1 MKKITTIMVM
11 LMGCVFSA
19 LAQTVASTPTA
30 ASDIVSGYYMLMVK
44 SDDDKTDAN
53 GNYAYNTL
61 DAYVSYDAKGSTTD
75 FLGKT
80 LTSTDEFAYVFYVEK
95 QSDGKISLRAWKDKE
110 HWWKGYSTASNL
122 NRTPWNEAKEKF
134 PTSSTAAHFE
144 ITNSYLVAKGT
155 YWEPK
160 GFGGFQGS
168 AKDKD
173 YYVVCNDNQQM
184 GYDEETA
191 SGKAQFRFYAVSNVP
206 DPDDVISFTYNY
218 TDGEHSKSVAKNLLL
233 IGYDFPEANDI
244 DFLVGAKP
252 EGKISAE
259 DNGKTFT
266 ILCHEELPFQTSTD
280 AAPVYYYLENVQ
292 GTRLYANGS
301 SLAFRTAE
309 QAANVNDVR
318 NDLWYVTGNVFDGFK
333 LRNVNSGTE
342 AQSEAMMSHVT
353 KLTLSA
359 TSYSSTWDLFKS
371 GEQFGVCAHPGTS
384 YYDGWFR
391 TIDESV
397 KKNYSWSLDDN
408 ANGIGFQAY
417 EATNAAFSF
426 RLVPAT
432 FTFPMYSGG
441 DGNIYNTFAAPF
453 AVALADDENA
463 VKMYKGAVNTAE
475 KELVLS
481 GVDAVPANTGVML
494 MGVNSQNQNVTF
506 QVIADAEAP
515 AALDGN
521 ELMGTTV
528 ELAAADLADK
538 LILGISDET
547 QEVGFFSINDNV
559 ATLTA
564 NHAYLNK
571 TNSTVQTLSVRL
583 AGQATGIG
591 QISVGS
597 SKVNT
602 QTPVYDLT
610 GRRVNYTVKGQLYIQ
625 NGRKFIAQ

>member
-1 MKKITTIMVM
+1 MKKITTLMVM

-19 LAQTVASTPTA
+19 LAQTVASTPTTV
-30 ASDIVSGYYMLMVK
+30 SDIVSGYYMLMVK

-53 GNYAYNTL
+53 GNYAYNTP
-61 DAYVSYDAKGSTTD
+61 DSYVSYDAKGSTTD

-110 HWWKGYSTASNL
+110 HWWKDCGDPSGWSRND
-122 NRTPWNEAKEKF
+122 NPWDLDKF
-134 PTSSTAAHFE
+134 PTSTSIAYFE
-144 ITNSYLVAKGT
+144 SESVENGFGSYLKI
-155 YWEPK
+155 
-160 GFGGFQGS
+160 QG
-168 AKDKD
+168 KYRENWKNYTGI
-173 YYVVCNDNQQM
+173 YYVVCSSGNTM
-184 GYDEETA
+184 GYKRESPA
-191 SGKAQFRFYAVSNVP
+191 NKAQFRFYAVNNVP
-206 DPDDVISFTYNY
+206 DPDDVVSFTYNY

-233 IGYDFPEANDI
+233 IGYDFPEPNDI

-252 EGKISAE
+252 EGKISAD
-259 DNGKTFT
+259 DNGKTFDIQCT
-266 ILCHEELPFQTSTD
+266 EHLPFQTSTD
-280 AAPVYYYLENVQ
+280 AAPIYYYLENVQ
-292 GTRLYANGS
+292 GTRLYANSG
-301 SLAFRTAE
+301 LAFRTAE

-397 KKNYSWSLDDN
+397 KKNYSWSLNAN
-408 ANGIGFQAY
+408 ANGVGFQAY
-417 EATNAAFSF
+417 EAGNAAFSF

-432 FTFPMYSGG
+432 FTFPMYSGN
-441 DGNIYNTFAAPF
+441 DDNVYNTFAAPF

-475 KELVLS
+475 KELVLT
-481 GVDAVPANTGVML
+481 GVDAVPANAGVML
-494 MGVNSQNQNVTF
+494 MGKDSKAQNVTF
-506 QVIADAEAP
+506 KVIADAEAP

-521 ELMGTTV
+521 ELEGTTV

-547 QEVGFFSINDNV
+547 HEVGFFSINDNV

-583 AGQATGIG
+583 AGQPTGIG
-591 QISVGS
+591 QISVDS
-597 SKVNT
+597 NKVNT
-602 QTPVYDLT
+602 QAPVYDLT
-610 GRRVNYTVKGQLYIQ
+610 GRRVNRTVKGQLYIQ
-625 NGRKFIAQ
+625 NGRKFMAL